1 MQELKG
7 SCKFYLT
14 LHSYGKYILYSW
26 GHVSDLPE
34 TWMDLDEVA
43 KVGADS
49 IQQSTGSTYK
59 YGSTTRVLYKAAG
72 NSLDYVRKFNV
83 FDFL

>member
-14 LHSYGKYILYSW
+14 LHSYGRYILYSW
-26 GHVSDLPE
+26 GHTSDLPE

-49 IQQSTGSTYK
+49 IQQSTGSMYK

-72 NSLDYVRKFNV
+72 NSLDYVRMSNV
-83 FDFL
+83 SDVL